1 MAQVWGTGISRS
13 DELWGLHPSS
23 SGLVKAWDRG
33 TLCRE
38 RERPGPA
45 LDGFVGTEGTADPA
59 EQRSPS
65 PGNSGQ
71 DLEWTAEDSTGALH
85 TCFSFSRHLT
95 LAFPS
100 LLLDGGFWHLRPSVP
115 WSCCKAEEEE
125 VVGAALPTPGPTAA
139 QGLCLHSRKER
150 QNKAGIQLFPFPKT
164 GQK

>member
-1 MAQVWGTGISRS
+1 M
-13 DELWGLHPSS
+13 
-23 SGLVKAWDRG
+23 KAWDRG

-71 DLEWTAEDSTGALH
+71 DLEWTAEDSTSALH

-100 LLLDGGFWHLRPSVP
+100 SLLDGGFWHLRPSVP

-125 VVGAALPTPGPTAA
+125 VVGAALPTPGPTGCPGAVPSQQKGKTK
-139 QGLCLHSRKER
+139 QGWNTVIPFSQDWPEIVDIGGKHTHRYRRNTKEVISAWMR
-150 QNKAGIQLFPFPKT
+150 
-164 GQK
+164 